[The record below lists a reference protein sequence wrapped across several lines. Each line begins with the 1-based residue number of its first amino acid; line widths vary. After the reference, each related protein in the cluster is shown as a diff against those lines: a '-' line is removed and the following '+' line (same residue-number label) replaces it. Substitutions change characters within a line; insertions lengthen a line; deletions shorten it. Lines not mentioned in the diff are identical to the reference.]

1 MNKKDREL
9 YDIREGDI
17 IKKKDSYTE
26 TCCFMRNQ
34 HLNGLGRLFGGTLMA
49 WIDEIAGVVARRHC
63 NNLVITACIDNLNF
77 KEGARLQ
84 DLIVLTGRITYVG
97 GTSMEVRVD
106 TYVESLDGTR
116 KTINTAYVVL
126 VAIDENDNPCRV
138 PRFIPQDVRAKV
150 DWENGRRRY
159 ELRKQR
165 QKEGY

>member
-1 MNKKDREL
+1 
-9 YDIREGDI
+9 
-17 IKKKDSYTE
+17 
-26 TCCFMRNQ
+26 
-34 HLNGLGRLFGGTLMA
+34 
-49 WIDEIAGVVARRHC
+49 
-63 NNLVITACIDNLNF
+63 
-77 KEGARLQ
+77 
-84 DLIVLTGRITYVG
+84 
-97 GTSMEVRVD
+97 MEVRVD

-150 DWENGRRRY
+150 EWENGRRRY